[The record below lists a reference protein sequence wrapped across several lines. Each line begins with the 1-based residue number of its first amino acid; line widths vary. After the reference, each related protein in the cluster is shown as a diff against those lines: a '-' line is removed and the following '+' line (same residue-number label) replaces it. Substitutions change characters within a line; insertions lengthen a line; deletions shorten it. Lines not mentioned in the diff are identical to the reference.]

1 MDSEIENKENGY
13 NIKPVATSL
22 FNQSAWIIHAIIW
35 FVLLAFP
42 FLFFTRE
49 TNEVTFSDYLRY
61 LTMIIGIFI
70 VFYVNYLYFVKRFIF
85 SRKLWQFIIAN
96 LMLFVVMIIVS
107 HLVMEMLSSNEFH
120 RRPPRERENMII
132 VFWLF
137 DFIKYTFVAALS
149 VAMKMTGNWYRVD
162 AERKELEKMRSEAE
176 LQNLKSQ
183 LNPHFLFNT
192 LNNIYS
198 LIAISSERAQ
208 EAVHVLSGLLR
219 YILYESSQPL
229 VAIEKDIDFVRNYI
243 ELMRIRLPQHAEL
256 KTDIKTSSPG
266 GLIAPLLF
274 ISLIENAFKH
284 GVSNNKSC
292 FIDIN
297 INSDNEQVKCSIR
310 NSYFP
315 KDEQDRSGSGIG
327 VTNLRKRLDLLYPD
341 SHKFICERIGD
352 DFISDLII
360 TLPPQS

>member
-1 MDSEIENKENGY
+1 MGPEIEKKENEG
-13 NIKPVATSL
+13 IVKPVTTSL
-22 FNQSAWIIHAIIW
+22 LSRSTWLIHAFLWI
-35 FVLLAFP
+35 VLLAFP
-42 FLFFTRE
+42 FLFFTRN
-49 TNEVTFSDYLRY
+49 TNEVSFSDYLRY
-61 LTMIIGIFI
+61 LTMISGIFI
-70 VFYVNYLYFVKRFIF
+70 VFYVNYLFFVKRFLF
-85 SRKLWQFIIAN
+85 SKQLWQFLLAN
-96 LMLFVVMIIVS
+96 LLLFMVMIVVS
-107 HLVMEMLSSNEFH
+107 HLIMEMIPLDETH
-120 RRPPRERENMII
+120 ARPPREREN
-132 VFWLF
+132 VLFLFLLF
-137 DFIKYTFVAALS
+137 DCIKFTFVTALS

-219 YILYESSQPL
+219 YILYDSSQPL
-229 VAIEKDIDFVRNYI
+229 VAVEKDIDFVHNYI

-256 KTDIKTSSPG
+256 KTDIQTFVSG
-266 GLIAPLLF
+266 GFIAPLLF

-284 GVSNNKSC
+284 GISNNKPC
-292 FIDIN
+292 FIDIS
-297 INSDNEQVKCSIR
+297 ITSDKEQIKCIIR

-327 VTNLRKRLDLLYPD
+327 IANLRKRLDLLYPD
-341 SHKFICERIGD
+341 SHKFICEREGD
-352 DFISDLII
+352 IFISDLII
-360 TLPPQS
+360 TLP

>member
-1 MDSEIENKENGY
+1 MNSEIDNKENVH
-13 NIKPVATSL
+13 NIKPVTTSL
-22 FNQSAWIIHAIIW
+22 FSQSQWIIHAIIW

-42 FLFFTRE
+42 FFFFTRD
-49 TNEVTFSDYLRY
+49 TNEVSVFGYLRY
-61 LTMIIGIFI
+61 LTMITGIFV

-85 SRKLWQFIIAN
+85 SKKMWQFIVAN
-96 LMLFVVMIIVS
+96 LLLFTAMIIIS
-107 HLVMEMLSSNEFH
+107 HFLMEMIPDDEVH
-120 RRPPRERENMII
+120 RRPPHEREKWIFI
-132 VFWLF
+132 FWLF
-137 DFIKYTFVAALS
+137 DFVKFTFVTALS

-219 YILYESSQPL
+219 YILYDSSQPF
-229 VAIEKDIDFVRNYI
+229 VTIDKDIDFVRNYI
-243 ELMRIRLPQHAEL
+243 ELMRIRLPLHAEL
-256 KTDIKTSSPG
+256 KTNIKTLSPG
-266 GLIAPLLF
+266 GVIAPLLF

-284 GVSNNKSC
+284 GVSNNKPC

-327 VTNLRKRLDLLYPD
+327 VTNLRKRLDLLYPG
-341 SHKFICERIGD
+341 SYKFICERDGD
-352 DFISDLII
+352 VFISDLII
-360 TLPPQS
+360 TLQPQA

>member
-1 MDSEIENKENGY
+1 MSLETVKKENGD
-13 NIKPVATSL
+13 IEKPVTMGL
-22 FNQSAWIIHAIIW
+22 FNRSEWIIHAILWI
-35 FVLLAFP
+35 VLLTFP
-42 FLFFTRE
+42 FLFSTRD
-49 TNEVTFSDYLRY
+49 TNDVSFSDYLRY
-61 LTMIIGIFI
+61 MTMLSGIFI
-70 VFYVNYLYFVKRFIF
+70 VFYANYLFLVKRFLF
-85 SRKLWQFIIAN
+85 SKQIWQFVLAN
-96 LMLFVVMIIVS
+96 ILLFTVMIIVS
-107 HLVMEMLSSNEFH
+107 HFLMEMIPPDEIRMRPPH
-120 RRPPRERENMII
+120 RRDNASFIFL
-132 VFWLF
+132 VFES
-137 DFIKYTFVAALS
+137 IKYTFVTALS
-149 VAMKMTGNWYRVD
+149 VAMKMTGNWYRAE

-208 EAVHVLSGLLR
+208 EAVHILSGLLR
-219 YILYESSQPL
+219 YILYDSSQPF

-256 KTDIKTSSPG
+256 KTDIQVTSAG

-284 GVSNNKSC
+284 GVSNNKPC
-292 FIDIN
+292 FIN
-297 INSDNEQVKCSIR
+297 IVILADGQHIKCLIR

-327 VTNLRKRLDLLYPD
+327 IVNLKKRLDLLYPN
-341 SHKFICERIGD
+341 SYKLVCERDGETFKSEL
-352 DFISDLII
+352 FI
-360 TLPPQS
+360 TMPPLS